1 MKNKAIPLR
10 RCVGCNQSKPK
21 EELDRYVIRP
31 MEKIFLYDE
40 SGRAPGR
47 GAYICK
53 GSEEYLKKA
62 VKRKR
67 AEFRREE

>member
-1 MKNKAIPLR
+1 MKQRAIPLR
-10 RCVGCNQSKPK
+10 RCIGCRESKPK

-40 SGRAPGR
+40 SGKAPGR

-53 GSEEYLKKA
+53 GSEECLKKA
-62 VKRKR
+62 AKRKR
-67 AEFRREE
+67 AEFRREQ